1 MPKLVEL
8 LNKNKLTLIVSLPK
22 NDPQLAAAAIK
33 GGADALQL
41 QLNVRDF
48 GDFKSEK
55 AGLADILELANI
67 PVGIMPGVKKHASQ
81 KEMQEMSRMGFDFFN
96 MKMNNLPSYYPKIKG
111 TNKVLVLGLGSRFT
125 IDVVLGIGRYAADA
139 IDAAI
144 IPSTEA
150 GRDLVVGDLQNYIS
164 IVISAGI
171 PVIVPTQRAVRPS
184 EAAIIADTG
193 AKGLMLT
200 PVVTGT
206 TAKHVEANTREFRVA
221 VDDLGD

>member
-8 LNKNKLTLIVSLPK
+8 LNKNKLSLIVALPK
-22 NDPQLAAAAIK
+22 NDPQLAEAAIK

-41 QLNVRDF
+41 QLNIKDF
-48 GDFKSEK
+48 GDFRSEK
-55 AGLADILELANI
+55 AALADILELADV

-81 KEMQEMSRMGFDFFN
+81 KEMQEMSKMGFDFFN
-96 MKMNNLPSYYPKIKG
+96 MKMDNLPSYYPEIKG
-111 TNKVLVLGLGSRFT
+111 AHKVLGLGSRFT
-125 IDVVLGIGRYAADA
+125 IDVVLGIGQYAADA

-144 IPSTEA
+144 IPAGEF
-150 GRDLVVGDLQNYIS
+150 GRDLIVGDLQNYIS

-206 TAKHVEANTREFRVA
+206 TAKHIESNTREFRVA
-221 VDDLGD
+221 VDDLEE